1 MVKRVAKRA
10 NNLWVF
16 LGIWCFVAVVGRA
29 KRKSAC
35 VGVMG
40 FNGVGSKPLWKVW
53 AEGLRN
59 P

>member
-1 MVKRVAKRA
+1 VAKRA